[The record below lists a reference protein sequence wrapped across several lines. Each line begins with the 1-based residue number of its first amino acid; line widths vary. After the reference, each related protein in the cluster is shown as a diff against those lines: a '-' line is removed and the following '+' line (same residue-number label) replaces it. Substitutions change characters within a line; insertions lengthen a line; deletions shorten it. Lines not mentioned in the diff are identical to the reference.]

1 MQHYTNMRDLVA
13 KNPGQYAVT
22 YESLADVVAAGR
34 GDCDLDLE
42 KRESSTMGNATWY
55 HTATIKE
62 ARDLALSGWTEGVDR
77 IVDLAERIN
86 EKVSRRMPAHG
97 MDLWEE
103 GGEVDVASYLDGQ
116 RACMWTWAEQDN
128 KRPVIRV
135 TMNISATSST
145 TPNQYIFAG
154 ALAAALVDALENS
167 GRRVE
172 LDALCSIESSLKSG
186 YFFTFVTK
194 LKNPEQ
200 QLDMGAVAFALAH
213 PSMLRR
219 IVFAAWE
226 TAPIKAVETFGFR
239 RGLSYGRVRS
249 SPEELRGEVHL
260 DLNTASRMS
269 IEEGYDWIIEH
280 LRSQG
285 VDVQ

>member
-1 MQHYTNMRDLVA
+1 VQHYTSMRDLVA
-13 KNPGQYAVT
+13 NAPGYYTVT
-22 YESLADVVAAGR
+22 YDSLADVVAAGR
-34 GDCDLDLE
+34 GDCDLSL
-42 KRESSTMGNATWY
+42 KQRESSTMGNATWY

-62 ARDLALSGWTEGVDR
+62 ARDLALTGWADGVDR

-135 TMNISATSST
+135 TMNISATADT

-172 LDALCSIESSLKSG
+172 LDALCSIESSHKSG
-186 YFFTFVTK
+186 YFFTFGTK
-194 LKNPEQ
+194 LKRSEQ
-200 QLDMGAVAFALAH
+200 QLDMGAIAFALAH

-219 IVFAAWE
+219 ILFAAWE
-226 TAPIKAVETFGFR
+226 TAPLKAVETFGFR
-239 RGLSYGRVRS
+239 HGLSYGRVRS
-249 SPEELRGEVHL
+249 SPDELMGDVHL
-260 DLNTASRMS
+260 NLNTASRMN
-269 IEEGYDWIIEH
+269 IEEGYDWIIEQ